1 MTTCMHACSI
11 AITVIGWL
19 KQPVVGY
26 LESTGHWA
34 IPDAVTVANLKV
46 ASYVASK

>member
-19 KQPVVGY
+19 KLPVVGY

-34 IPDAVTVANLKV
+34 IPDAVANLKV